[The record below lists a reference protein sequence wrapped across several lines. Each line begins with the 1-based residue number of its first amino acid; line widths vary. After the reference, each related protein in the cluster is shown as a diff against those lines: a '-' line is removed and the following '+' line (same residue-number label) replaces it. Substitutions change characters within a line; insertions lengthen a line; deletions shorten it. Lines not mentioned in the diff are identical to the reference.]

1 MSELQKLLSELHRHF
16 SAYLQQDK
24 PPKCENLKQMSICF
38 DQFETKFNA
47 LHRASTRKFTP
58 NCTTSQKATFQ
69 QHPNP
74 PRLPVPTK
82 TKPITE
88 FSETCNGPN
97 SRNKWLGISRLSRIP
112 DAGWPSRE
120 SCQKAVTAEELAAGA
135 KIVAEYRENEQIT
148 VDHDADSRQREISRL
163 SPSGHGFDHARLR
176 KELAACCPE
185 TFLKAQNRMNEL
197 RDEAAK
203 LARLIFERL
212 VVEFDQALQAIA
224 LRREEEL
231 TAMGIPLFTD
241 KQDARV
247 SLTAITPSTAIHSL
261 RAGSA
266 GASACGTAA

>member
-1 MSELQKLLSELHRHF
+1 M
-16 SAYLQQDK
+16 
-24 PPKCENLKQMSICF
+24 
-38 DQFETKFNA
+38 
-47 LHRASTRKFTP
+47 
-58 NCTTSQKATFQ
+58 
-69 QHPNP
+69 
-74 PRLPVPTK
+74 PTK

-97 SRNKWLGISRLSRIP
+97 SCNKWLGISRLSRIP

-120 SCQKAVTAEELAAGA
+120 SCQKAVTAEELAASA

-203 LARLIFERL
+203 LARPIFERL
-212 VVEFDQALQAIA
+212 VDEFDKELNAIA

-231 TAMGIPLFTD
+231 TQMGIPLYSDGLNSAGYQHREF
-241 KQDARV
+241 
-247 SLTAITPSTAIHSL
+247 AIHSDPL
-261 RAGSA
+261 VTAWQCRRECVRHSA
-266 GASACGTAA
+266 LNVGAETSIAAVQFLCTDEEKTPFQWLV